1 MTELEFFEVHW
12 ERCYPWIEAALD
24 LAHGTHTMDDVR
36 RDILTGPAT
45 FWPGRNAAMV
55 TEVQEFPQM
64 HVLHFW
70 LAGGDL
76 DELRDELRPMA
87 EKWAKERGITRA
99 TIMGRRGWVRALPGY
114 QEVSTVCAK
123 EL

>member
-12 ERCYPWIEAALD
+12 ERCRPWIEEALEY
-24 LAHGTHTMDDVR
+24 ARGTHTMDDVR
-36 RDILTGPAT
+36 REILEGPAT

-55 TEVQEFPQM
+55 TEIYEYPQM
-64 HVLHFW
+64 KVLSFW

-76 DELRDELRPMA
+76 VELRDELLPMA
-87 EKWAKERGITRA
+87 ETWAKDRGITRA
-99 TIMGRRGWVRALPGY
+99 MISGRRGWVKALPGY
-114 QEVSTVCAK
+114 QEVATVCAK